1 MSATLTRVVPSA
13 LFDVRNPQRLLERS
27 VMVYRRTWLIFVS
40 GFFEP
45 LFYLLSIRVGLSA
58 LVGDIDVDGQLVPYD
73 QFVAPALLAASA
85 MNGAVFDST
94 MNIFFKIK
102 QSHLYDAVL
111 ATPMSA
117 GDVALGEI
125 GFAVIRGGAYSAAFL
140 VTMWVMGMVQSP
152 WAVLAVPAAVLIGFA
167 FASIG
172 MACTTY
178 MRNWADFE
186 YVPAVTL
193 PLFLFSATFYPI
205 SQYGSW
211 AWVVQLS
218 PLYHG
223 VVLVRAANLG
233 VWSPVLLVHAG
244 ILVVLTIVG
253 IAIAARRIEA
263 LLLK

>member
-1 MSATLTRVVPSA
+1 
-13 LFDVRNPQRLLERS
+13 
-27 VMVYRRTWLIFVS
+27 
-40 GFFEP
+40 
-45 LFYLLSIRVGLSA
+45 
-58 LVGDIDVDGQLVPYD
+58 
-73 QFVAPALLAASA
+73 
-85 MNGAVFDST
+85 
-94 MNIFFKIK
+94 
-102 QSHLYDAVL
+102 
-111 ATPMSA
+111 
-117 GDVALGEI
+117 
-125 GFAVIRGGAYSAAFL
+125 
-140 VTMWVMGMVQSP
+140 MGMVQSP

-244 ILVVLTIVG
+244 ILVALTVIG
-253 IAIAARRIEA
+253 IADRRPPDRSAAPEVAGRRS
-263 LLLK
+263 LR